1 MGQRRLGVS
10 VLSSLGGDMSDAA
23 STPQI
28 GKYSYDKR
36 KLCARIDITRAS
48 QADNVNIG
56 DEVTI
61 TLKGRVKMLKGPE
74 KGMTETYGEKDKK
87 SKPYIEPGVI
97 EIECDDMKVA
107 GTNEWVK
114 VMNDGDDD

>member
-1 MGQRRLGVS
+1 MAHDVPQLGR
-10 VLSSLGGDMSDAA
+10 
-23 STPQI
+23 
-28 GKYSYDKR
+28 YSYDKR
-36 KLCARIDITRAS
+36 KLCARIDITQAS
-48 QADNVNIG
+48 QADKMNIG

-61 TLKGRVKMLKGPE
+61 TIKGKVKMLKGPE

-114 VMNDGDDD
+114 LMEDED